1 MGPVLPDAGVTQLVE
16 CDLAKVDVAGSNPVS
31 RSIFL
36 KTEPCCPKSSGNT
49 SSPIPYKD
57 QERQMAYWFHRL
69 REIIRRLSKAAG
81 FASVAA
87 LTIALGIGANTA
99 IFSVLNGVLLKPLP
113 YHSPDELVGMWHAA
127 PGINVPDLNQAPSN
141 YFTYRE
147 QNRTLIDMGLYNNRS
162 ASITGLAQPEQVQT
176 IYVTDGTLPILGI
189 RPLLGRWFER
199 KDDQPGSAKTV
210 MLAYGY
216 WQRQFGGESSVIGR
230 RILVNGDAHE
240 VIGVMPREFRFLDYK
255 FSMLLPMQLDRNKTF
270 LGNFSY
276 RGLAR
281 MKPGVTAAQVNSD
294 VARMLPMVFAAFP
307 APPGFSP
314 RIFEQARIG
323 PNVRPFAKDLIG
335 DIGAVLWVL
344 MGTVGLVLLIAC
356 ANVAN
361 LMLVRAEA
369 RQQELAIRSA
379 LGAGW
384 NRIAAELLSESALL
398 GLLGGGVGVGLAYAA
413 LKLLVAL
420 APAGLPRLDE
430 ISIDGRTILFALA
443 TSIVS
448 GLLFGLIPVLRYAGL
463 LPALNLRQGSRSF
476 SQSRERHRVQNA
488 LVIFQVGLALVL
500 VIGSGLMI
508 RTFWALQ
515 RQAPG
520 FTRPEQ
526 VQTLRIAV
534 PESEVKEPESVA
546 RLQQAILEK
555 LRQIPGVS
563 DAGASTSMTMDGN
576 HSNDLLFA
584 KDRIYAESELPPI
597 RRFKFISPGF
607 FRTVG
612 NPLIAGRDLTW
623 TDIYN
628 FTPVVLVSEN
638 LAREYWGSPA
648 GALGKQIRESSKDD
662 WREIIGVVGDE
673 LDDGANKKAPTI
685 VYWPLMTKQFWGDA
699 IHVVRSPMAFAL
711 RTPRA
716 GSEQLA
722 AEIRR
727 AVWSVDPNLPV
738 ADVGTLEET
747 YRKSMAR
754 VSFTMVMLALAGG
767 MALLLGMIGIYGVI
781 SYSVTQK
788 TREIGIRTALGA
800 SESQVV
806 SMFVYRGLRLAVMGV
821 VLGLAG
827 AVASTRLMASLLFG
841 VSALDPATYSA
852 VAAAVIAA
860 AIAASYVPSRGA
872 ARAVPLDALRAE

>member
-1 MGPVLPDAGVTQLVE
+1 
-16 CDLAKVDVAGSNPVS
+16 
-31 RSIFL
+31 
-36 KTEPCCPKSSGNT
+36 
-49 SSPIPYKD
+49 
-57 QERQMAYWFHRL
+57 MAYWPHRL
-69 REIIRRLSKAAG
+69 REIIRRLARTPG
-81 FASVAA
+81 FASVAV

-99 IFSVLNGVLLKPLP
+99 IFSVINGVLLKPLP
-113 YHSPDELVGMWHAA
+113 YPKPDELVGMWHTA
-127 PGINVPDLNQAPSN
+127 PGINIPDLNQAPSN
-141 YFTYRE
+141 YFTYRD
-147 QNRTLIDMGLYNNRS
+147 QNRTLQDMGLYTNGS
-162 ASITGLAQPEQVQT
+162 ASVTGLAQPEQVQT
-176 IYVTDGTLPILGI
+176 INVTDGTLPILGVP
-189 RPLLGRWFER
+189 PLLGRWFER
-199 KDDQPGSAKTV
+199 RDDQPESAKTV

-216 WQRQFGGESSVIGR
+216 WQSKFGGERSVIGR
-230 RILVNGDAHE
+230 RILLDGDARE
-240 VIGVMPREFRFLDYK
+240 VIGVMPRDFRFLDYK
-255 FSMLLPMQLDRNKTF
+255 FSLILPMQLDRNKTF

-276 RGLAR
+276 RGVAR
-281 MKPGVTAAQVNSD
+281 MKPGVTVAQVNAD
-294 VARMLPMVFAAFP
+294 VARMLPMVYAAFP
-307 APPGFSP
+307 PPPGFNEH
-314 RIFEQARIG
+314 IFERARIG

-335 DIGAVLWVL
+335 DVGSVLWVL

-361 LMLVRAEA
+361 LMLVRAET

-384 NRIAAELLSESALL
+384 NRIAGELLSESVVL
-398 GLLGGGVGVGLAYAA
+398 GLLGGAAGVGLAYAA

-430 ISIDGRTILFALA
+430 ISIDTRTGLFALA
-443 TSIVS
+443 ISTVS
-448 GLLFGLIPVLRYAGL
+448 GLLFGFIPVFRYAGIR
-463 LPALNLRQGSRSF
+463 PALGLRQGSRSF
-476 SQSRERHRVQNA
+476 SQSRERHRVQNG
-488 LVIFQVGLALVL
+488 LVIVQVGLALVL
-500 VIGSGLMI
+500 VISSGLMI

-515 RQAPG
+515 RQSPG

-526 VQTLRIAV
+526 VQILRIAI
-534 PESEVKEPESVA
+534 PGTEVKEPERVA

-563 DAGASTSMTMDGN
+563 DAGMSSSMTMDGRT
-576 HSNDLLFA
+576 SNDLIFT
-584 KDRIYAESELPPI
+584 KDRTYEESGLPPI

-607 FRTVG
+607 FKTVG
-612 NPLIAGRDLTW
+612 NPLIAGRDFTW

-628 FTPVVLVSEN
+628 LTPVVLVSEN
-638 LAREYWGSPA
+638 FAREYWGNPTA
-648 GALGKQIRESSKDD
+648 ALGKQIRENSKDD
-662 WREIIGVVGDE
+662 WHEIIGVTGNE

-685 VYWPLMTKQFWGDA
+685 VYWPLMMKQFWGDPV
-699 IHVVRSPMAFAL
+699 HVIRFPMAFAL

-722 AEIRR
+722 TEIRQ
-727 AVWSVDPNLPV
+727 AVWSVNPNLPV
-738 ADVGTLEET
+738 AEVETLQAI

-806 SMFVYRGLRLAVMGV
+806 SMFVYRGLRLSLVGV
-821 VLGLAG
+821 ALGLPV
-827 AVASTRLMASLLFG
+827 AVASTRLMTSLLFG
-841 VSALDPATYSA
+841 VSAIDPATYAA

-860 AIAASYVPSRGA
+860 AVAASYVPSRGA
-872 ARAVPLDALRAE
+872 ARTVPLDALRAE

>member
-1 MGPVLPDAGVTQLVE
+1 
-16 CDLAKVDVAGSNPVS
+16 
-31 RSIFL
+31 
-36 KTEPCCPKSSGNT
+36 
-49 SSPIPYKD
+49 
-57 QERQMAYWFHRL
+57 MAYWPHRL
-69 REIIRRLSKAAG
+69 REIIRRLSRNPG
-81 FASVAA
+81 FAAVAI

-99 IFSVLNGVLLKPLP
+99 IFSVINGVLLKPLP
-113 YHSPDELVGMWHAA
+113 YPKPDELVGMWHTA
-127 PGINVPDLNQAPSN
+127 PGVNIPELNQSPSN
-141 YFTYRE
+141 YFTYRD
-147 QNRTLIDMGLYNNRS
+147 QNRTLVDMGLYNNRS
-162 ASITGLAQPEQVQT
+162 ASVTGLAQPEQVQT
-176 IYVTDGTLPILGI
+176 IEVTDGTLPILGVP
-189 RPLLGRWFER
+189 PLLGRWFER
-199 KDDQPGSAKTV
+199 KDDLPGSAKTV
-210 MLAYGY
+210 MLGY
-216 WQRQFGGESSVIGR
+216 VGGESSVLGR
-230 RILVNGDAHE
+230 RILIDGDAHE
-240 VIGVMPREFRFLDYK
+240 VIGVMPRDFRFLDYK
-255 FSMLLPMQLDRNKTF
+255 FSLILPMQLDRNKTF

-276 RGLAR
+276 RGVAR
-281 MKPGVTAAQVNSD
+281 MRPGVTVAQVNAD
-294 VARMLPMVFAAFP
+294 VARMLPMVYIAFSP
-307 APPGFSP
+307 PPGFNQH
-314 RIFEQARIG
+314 IFERARIG

-335 DIGAVLWVL
+335 DVGSVLWVL

-384 NRIAAELLSESALL
+384 NRIAAELLSESVIL
-398 GLLGGGVGVGLAYAA
+398 GLLGGAAGVALAYAA

-430 ISIDGRTILFALA
+430 ISIDTRTALFALA
-443 TSIVS
+443 ISIAS
-448 GLLFGLIPVLRYAGL
+448 GLLFGSIPVFRYAGL
-463 LPALNLRQGSRSF
+463 RPALGLRQGSRSF
-476 SQSRERHRVQNA
+476 SHSRERHRVQNG
-488 LVIFQVGLALVL
+488 LVIIQVGLALVL

-515 RQAPG
+515 RQSPG

-526 VQTLRIAV
+526 VQTLRIAI
-534 PESEVKEPESVA
+534 PGPEVKEPERVA

-563 DAGASTSMTMDGN
+563 DAGISSSMTMDGRT
-576 HSNDLLFA
+576 SNDLIFT
-584 KDRIYAESELPPI
+584 KDRAYAESGLPPI

-607 FRTVG
+607 FKTVG

-628 FTPVVLVSEN
+628 LTPVVLVSEN
-638 LAREYWGSPA
+638 FAREYWGNPTA
-648 GALGKQIRESSKDD
+648 ALGQQIRENSKDD
-662 WREIIGVVGDE
+662 WHEIIGVTGNE

-685 VYWPLMTKQFWGDA
+685 VYWPLMMKQFWGDPV
-699 IHVVRSPMAFAL
+699 HVIRFPMAFAL

-722 AEIRR
+722 TEIRQ
-727 AVWSVDPNLPV
+727 AVWSVNPDLPV
-738 ADVGTLEET
+738 AESGTLEDI

-806 SMFVYRGLRLAVMGV
+806 SMFVYRGLRLSIVGV

-827 AVASTRLMASLLFG
+827 AVASTRLMTSLLFG
-841 VSALDPATYSA
+841 VSAMDPATYAA

-860 AIAASYVPSRGA
+860 AVAASYVPSRGA

>member
-1 MGPVLPDAGVTQLVE
+1 M
-16 CDLAKVDVAGSNPVS
+16 
-31 RSIFL
+31 
-36 KTEPCCPKSSGNT
+36 
-49 SSPIPYKD
+49 
-57 QERQMAYWFHRL
+57 QMAYGFHHL
-69 REIIRRLSKAAG
+69 REIIRRLSRTAG
-81 FASVAA
+81 FASVAV
-87 LTIALGIGANTA
+87 LTVALGIGANTA
-99 IFSVLNGVLLKPLP
+99 IFSVINGVLLKPLP
-113 YHSPDELVGMWHAA
+113 YPKPDELVGMWHTA
-127 PGINVPDLNQAPSN
+127 PGINIPELNQAPSN

-147 QNRTLIDMGLYNNRS
+147 QNRTLADMGLYNNRS
-162 ASITGLAQPEQVQT
+162 ASVTGLAQPEQVQT
-176 IYVTDGTLPILGI
+176 IEVTDGTLPILGVP
-189 RPLLGRWFER
+189 PLLGRWFER
-199 KDDQPGSAKTV
+199 KDDLPGSPKTV

-216 WQRQFGGESSVIGR
+216 WQSKFGGERSVIGR
-230 RILVNGDAHE
+230 RILVDGDAHE
-240 VIGVMPREFRFLDYK
+240 VIGVMPRDFRFLDYK
-255 FSMLLPMQLDRNKTF
+255 FSLVRPMRLDRNKTF

-281 MKPGVTAAQVNSD
+281 MKPGITVAQVNAD
-294 VARMLPMVFAAFP
+294 VARMLPMVYAAFSP
-307 APPGFSP
+307 PPGFGAH
-314 RIFEQARIG
+314 IFEQARIG
-323 PNVRPFAKDLIG
+323 PNVRPFTKDLIG
-335 DIGAVLWVL
+335 DVGSILWVL

-384 NRIAAELLSESALL
+384 NRIAGELLSESMFL
-398 GLLGGGVGVGLAYAA
+398 GLLGGAAGVGLAYAA
-413 LKLLVAL
+413 VKLLVAL
-420 APAGLPRLDE
+420 APAGLPRLGE
-430 ISIDGRTILFALA
+430 ISIDARTVLFALA
-443 TSIVS
+443 ISIAS
-448 GLLFGLIPVLRYAGL
+448 GLLFGLIPVFRYAGIR
-463 LPALNLRQGSRSF
+463 PALGLRQGSRSF
-476 SQSRERHRVQNA
+476 SQSRERHRVQNG
-488 LVIFQVGLALVL
+488 LVIVQVGLALVL

-508 RTFWALQ
+508 RTFRALQ
-515 RQAPG
+515 RQSPG

-526 VQTLRIAV
+526 VQTLRIAI
-534 PESEVKEPESVA
+534 PETEVKEPERVV

-555 LRQIPGVS
+555 LHHIPGVS
-563 DAGASTSMTMDGN
+563 DAGMSSSMTMDGRT
-576 HSNDLLFA
+576 SNDLIFA
-584 KDRIYAESELPPI
+584 KDRTYAESDLPPI

-607 FRTVG
+607 FKTVG
-612 NPLIAGRDLTW
+612 NPLIAGRDLSW

-628 FTPVVLVSEN
+628 LTPVVLVSEN
-638 LAREYWGSPA
+638 FAREYWGNPTA
-648 GALGKQIRESSKDD
+648 ALGQQIRENSKDD
-662 WREIIGVVGDE
+662 WHEIIGVTGNE

-685 VYWPLMTKQFWGDA
+685 VFWPLMMKQFWGDPV
-699 IHVVRSPMAFAL
+699 HVIRFPMAFAL

-722 AEIRR
+722 TEIRQ

-738 ADVGTLEET
+738 ADVGTLVGI

-806 SMFVYRGLRLAVMGV
+806 GMFVCRGLRLSVVGV
-821 VLGLAG
+821 TLGLAG
-827 AVASTRLMASLLFG
+827 AVASTRLMTSLLFG
-841 VSALDPATYSA
+841 VSALDPATYAA

-860 AIAASYVPSRGA
+860 AVGASYLPSRGA

>member
-1 MGPVLPDAGVTQLVE
+1 
-16 CDLAKVDVAGSNPVS
+16 
-31 RSIFL
+31 
-36 KTEPCCPKSSGNT
+36 
-49 SSPIPYKD
+49 
-57 QERQMAYWFHRL
+57 MAYWLQHL
-69 REIIRRLSKAAG
+69 REILRRLSRTAG
-81 FASVAA
+81 FASVAV

-99 IFSVLNGVLLKPLP
+99 IFSVINGVLLKPLP
-113 YHSPDELVGMWHAA
+113 YPKPDELVGMWHAA
-127 PGINVPDLNQAPSN
+127 PGINIPELNQSPSN
-141 YFTYRE
+141 YFIYRD
-147 QNRTLIDMGLYNNRS
+147 QNRTLVDMGLYNNRS
-162 ASITGLAQPEQVQT
+162 ASVTGLAQPEQVQM
-176 IYVTDGTLPILGI
+176 IEVTDGTLPILGVP
-189 RPLLGRWFER
+189 PLLGRWFDR

-216 WQRQFGGESSVIGR
+216 WQRQFGGERSVIGR

-255 FSMLLPMQLDRNKTF
+255 FSLVLPMRLDRNKTF

-276 RGLAR
+276 RGVAR
-281 MKPGVTAAQVNSD
+281 MKPGVTVAQVNAD
-294 VARMLPMVFAAFP
+294 VARMLPTVFTAFP

-314 RIFEQARIG
+314 RIFEQAKIG

-335 DIGAVLWVL
+335 DVGSVLWVL

-384 NRIAAELLSESALL
+384 NRIAGELLSESLVL
-398 GLLGGGVGVGLAYAA
+398 GLLGGAAGVGLAYAA
-413 LKLLVAL
+413 LRLLVAL

-430 ISIDGRTILFALA
+430 IAIDARTVLFALA
-443 TSIVS
+443 ISILS
-448 GLLFGLIPVLRYAGL
+448 GLLFGFIPVFRYAGL
-463 LPALNLRQGSRSF
+463 RPALGLRQGSRSF
-476 SQSRERHRVQNA
+476 SQSRERHRVQNG
-488 LVIFQVGLALVL
+488 LVIVQVGLALVL

-515 RQAPG
+515 RQSPG

-526 VQTLRIAV
+526 IQILRIAI
-534 PESEVKEPESVA
+534 PESEVKEPERVA

-563 DAGASTSMTMDGN
+563 EAGMSSSMTMDN
-576 HSNDLLFA
+576 RTSNDLIFS
-584 KDRIYAESELPPI
+584 KDRAYAESDLPPI

-607 FRTVG
+607 FKAVG

-628 FTPVVLVSEN
+628 LTPVVLISEN
-638 LAREYWGSPA
+638 FAREYWGNPTA
-648 GALGKQIRESSKDD
+648 ALGQRIRENSKDD
-662 WREIIGVVGDE
+662 WHEIIGVTGDE
-673 LDDGANKKAPTI
+673 LDDGANKKAPTV
-685 VYWPLMTKQFWGDA
+685 VYWPLMTKQFWGDPV
-699 IHVVRSPMAFAL
+699 HVIRFPMAFAL

-722 AEIRR
+722 TEIRQ
-727 AVWSVDPNLPV
+727 AVWSVNPDLPV
-738 ADVGTLEET
+738 ADVGTQEDI
-747 YRKSMAR
+747 YKKSMAR

-806 SMFVYRGLRLAVMGV
+806 SMFVYRGLRLSIVGV
-821 VLGLAG
+821 ALGLAG
-827 AVASTRLMASLLFG
+827 AVASTRLMTSLLFG
-841 VSALDPATYSA
+841 VSAMDPVTYAA
-852 VAAAVIAA
+852 VAAAVIVAA
-860 AIAASYVPSRGA
+860 VAASYVPSRGA
-872 ARAVPLDALRAE
+872 ARAVPLEALRAE

>member
-1 MGPVLPDAGVTQLVE
+1 
-16 CDLAKVDVAGSNPVS
+16 
-31 RSIFL
+31 
-36 KTEPCCPKSSGNT
+36 
-49 SSPIPYKD
+49 
-57 QERQMAYWFHRL
+57 MAYWPHHL
-69 REIIRRLSKAAG
+69 REIIRRLSRTAG
-81 FASVAA
+81 FASVAL

-99 IFSVLNGVLLKPLP
+99 IFSVINGVLLKPLP
-113 YHSPDELVGMWHAA
+113 YPKPDELVGMWHTA
-127 PGINVPDLNQAPSN
+127 PGINIPELNQAPSN
-141 YFTYRE
+141 YFTYRD
-147 QNRTLIDMGLYNNRS
+147 QNRTLTDMGLYNNHS
-162 ASITGLAQPEQVQT
+162 ASVTGLAQPEQVQT
-176 IYVTDGTLPILGI
+176 IEVTDGTLPILGVP
-189 RPLLGRWFER
+189 PLLGRWFER
-199 KDDQPGSAKTV
+199 KDDLPGSAKTV
-210 MLAYGY
+210 MLAYSY
-216 WQRQFGGESSVIGR
+216 WQSKFGGERSVLGR

-255 FSMLLPMQLDRNKTF
+255 FSLVLPMRLDRNKTF

-276 RGLAR
+276 RGVAR
-281 MKPGVTAAQVNSD
+281 MKPGVTVAQVNAD
-294 VARMLPMVFAAFP
+294 VARMLPTVLTAFP

-335 DIGAVLWVL
+335 DVGAVLWVL

-384 NRIAAELLSESALL
+384 NRIAGELLSESMVL
-398 GLLGGGVGVGLAYAA
+398 GLLGGAAGVGLAYGA

-420 APAGLPRLDE
+420 APAGLPRLDD
-430 ISIDGRTILFALA
+430 ISIDTRAGIFALA
-443 TSIVS
+443 ISILS
-448 GLLFGLIPVLRYAGL
+448 GLLFGFIPVFRYAGIR
-463 LPALNLRQGSRSF
+463 PALGLRQGSRSF
-476 SQSRERHRVQNA
+476 SHSRERHRVQNV
-488 LVIFQVGLALVL
+488 LVIVQVGLALVL

-515 RQAPG
+515 RQSPG

-526 VQTLRIAV
+526 IQTLRIAI
-534 PESEVKEPESVA
+534 PETEVKEPERVA

-563 DAGASTSMTMDGN
+563 DAGISTSMTMDN
-576 HSNDLLFA
+576 RTSNDLIFV
-584 KDRIYAESELPPI
+584 KDRTYTESELPPI
-597 RRFKFISPGF
+597 RRFKSISPGF
-607 FRTVG
+607 FQTVG
-612 NPLIAGRDLTW
+612 NPLLAGRDLTW

-628 FTPVVLVSEN
+628 FVPVVLVSEN
-638 LAREYWGSPA
+638 FAREYWDSPA
-648 GALGKQIRESSKDD
+648 AALGKRIHENSKSE
-662 WREIIGVVGDE
+662 WREIVGVVGNE
-673 LDDGANKKAPTI
+673 LDDGANKKAPTV
-685 VYWPLMTKQFWGDA
+685 VYWPLMMKEFWGEPV
-699 IHVVRSPMAFAL
+699 HVIRYPVAYAL

-716 GSEQLA
+716 GTEQLA
-722 AEIRR
+722 AEIRQ

-738 ADVGTLEET
+738 ADVRTLDDI
-747 YRKSMAR
+747 YKKSMAR

-806 SMFVYRGLRLAVMGV
+806 SMFVYRGLRLSIVGV
-821 VLGLAG
+821 ALGLAG
-827 AVASTRLMASLLFG
+827 AVASTRLMTSLLFG
-841 VSALDPATYSA
+841 VSAMDPVTYAA

-860 AIAASYVPSRGA
+860 AVAASYVPSRGA
-872 ARAVPLDALRAE
+872 ARAVPLEALRAE

>member
-1 MGPVLPDAGVTQLVE
+1 
-16 CDLAKVDVAGSNPVS
+16 
-31 RSIFL
+31 
-36 KTEPCCPKSSGNT
+36 
-49 SSPIPYKD
+49 
-57 QERQMAYWFHRL
+57 MAYWLHHL
-69 REIIRRLSKAAG
+69 REIIRRLSRTAG
-81 FASVAA
+81 FASVAV

-99 IFSVLNGVLLKPLP
+99 IFSVIDGVLLKPLP
-113 YHSPDELVGMWHAA
+113 YPKPDELVGMWHTA
-127 PGINVPDLNQAPSN
+127 PGINIPDLNQSPSN
-141 YFTYRE
+141 YFTYRD
-147 QNRTLIDMGLYNNRS
+147 QNRTLADMGLYNDRG
-162 ASITGLAQPEQVQT
+162 ASITGLGQPERVQAMV
-176 IYVTDGTLPILGI
+176 VTDGTLPILGVP
-189 RPLLGRWFER
+189 PLLGRWFER

-216 WQRQFGGESSVIGR
+216 WQRQFGGDRTTIGR
-230 RILVNGDAHE
+230 RIIVNGNAHE
-240 VIGVMPREFRFLDYK
+240 VIGVMPRDFRFLDYK
-255 FSMLLPMQLDRNKTF
+255 FSLILPMQLDRNKTF

-276 RGLAR
+276 RSVAR
-281 MKPGVTAAQVNSD
+281 MKPGITVAQVNAD
-294 VARMLPMVFAAFP
+294 VARMLPMVLTAFP

-335 DIGAVLWVL
+335 DVGSVLWVL

-384 NRIAAELLSESALL
+384 NRIAGELLSESMVL
-398 GLLGGGVGVGLAYAA
+398 GLLGGAAGVGLAYGA

-430 ISIDGRTILFALA
+430 ISIDIRTVLFALA
-443 TSIVS
+443 ISIVS
-448 GLLFGLIPVLRYAGL
+448 GLLFGFIPVFRYAGL
-463 LPALNLRQGSRSF
+463 RPALSLRQGSRSF
-476 SQSRERHRVQNA
+476 SQSRERHRVQNG
-488 LVIFQVGLALVL
+488 LVIVQVGLALVL

-515 RQAPG
+515 RQSPG

-526 VQTLRIAV
+526 VQTLRIAI
-534 PESEVKEPESVA
+534 PETEVKEPEGVA

-563 DAGASTSMTMDGN
+563 DAGMSSTLTMDGRD
-576 HSNDLLFA
+576 SNDLIFV
-584 KDRIYAESELPPI
+584 KDRTYAESDLPPI
-597 RRFKFISPGF
+597 RRFKSISPGF
-607 FRTVG
+607 FKTVG

-623 TDIYN
+623 DDIYN
-628 FTPVVLVSEN
+628 FVPAVLVSEN
-638 LAREYWGSPA
+638 FAREYWGSPA
-648 GALGKQIRESSKDD
+648 AALGKRIHENSKSE
-662 WREIIGVVGDE
+662 WREIIGVVGNE

-685 VYWPLMTKQFWGDA
+685 VYWPLMMKEFWGDPV
-699 IHVVRSPMAFAL
+699 HVVRSPMAFAL

-722 AEIRR
+722 TEIRQ
-727 AVWSVDPNLPV
+727 AVWSVNPNLPV
-738 ADVGTLEET
+738 ADVGTLEDI
-747 YRKSMAR
+747 YKKSMAR

-806 SMFVYRGLRLAVMGV
+806 SMFVYRGLRLSILGV
-821 VLGLAG
+821 ALGLAG
-827 AVASTRLMASLLFG
+827 AVASTRLMTSLLFG
-841 VSALDPATYSA
+841 VSAIDPATYAA

-860 AIAASYVPSRGA
+860 AVAASYVPSRGA
-872 ARAVPLDALRAE
+872 ARAVPLEALRAE

>member
-1 MGPVLPDAGVTQLVE
+1 
-16 CDLAKVDVAGSNPVS
+16 
-31 RSIFL
+31 
-36 KTEPCCPKSSGNT
+36 
-49 SSPIPYKD
+49 
-57 QERQMAYWFHRL
+57 MAYWLQHL
-69 REIIRRLSKAAG
+69 REIIRRLSRTAG
-81 FASVAA
+81 FASVAV

-99 IFSVLNGVLLKPLP
+99 IFSVINGVLLKPLP
-113 YHSPDELVGMWHAA
+113 YPKPDELVGMWHSA
-127 PGINVPDLNQAPSN
+127 PGINIPDLNQAPSN
-141 YFTYRE
+141 YFTYRD

-162 ASITGLAQPEQVQT
+162 ASITGLAQPERVQT
-176 IYVTDGTLPILGI
+176 IEVTDGTLPILGVS
-189 RPLLGRWFER
+189 PLLGRWFER

-216 WQRQFGGESSVIGR
+216 WLRQFGGERSVIGR
-230 RILVNGDAHE
+230 RILVDGDARE
-240 VIGVMPREFRFLDYK
+240 VIGVMPRDFRFLDYK
-255 FSMLLPMQLDRNKTF
+255 FSLLLPMQLDRNKTF

-276 RGLAR
+276 RGVAR
-281 MKPGVTAAQVNSD
+281 VKAGITVAQVNAD
-294 VARMLPMVFAAFP
+294 VARMLPIVLTAFP

-335 DIGAVLWVL
+335 DVGAVLWVL

-384 NRIAAELLSESALL
+384 NRIAGELLSESMVL
-398 GLLGGGVGVGLAYAA
+398 GLLGGAAGVGLAYAA

-430 ISIDGRTILFALA
+430 ISIDTRTVLFALA
-443 TSIVS
+443 ISIAS
-448 GLLFGLIPVLRYAGL
+448 GLIFGLIPIFRYAGL
-463 LPALNLRQGSRSF
+463 RPALGLRQGSRSF
-476 SQSRERHRVQNA
+476 SQSRERHRIQNG
-488 LVIFQVGLALVL
+488 LVIVQVGLALVL

-515 RQAPG
+515 RQSPG

-526 VQTLRIAV
+526 VQTVRIAI
-534 PESEVKEPESVA
+534 PETEAKEPERVA

-555 LRQIPGVS
+555 MRQIPGVL
-563 DAGASTSMTMDGN
+563 DAGMSTSMTMDN
-576 HSNDLLFA
+576 RNSNDLIFV
-584 KDRIYAESELPPI
+584 KDRTYAEAELPPI
-597 RRFKFISPGF
+597 RRFKFVSPGF

-612 NPLIAGRDLTW
+612 NSLIAGRDLTW

-638 LAREYWGSPA
+638 FAREYWGSPTA
-648 GALGKQIRESSKDD
+648 AVGKRIREGIKDD
-662 WREIIGVVGDE
+662 WREIIGVVGNE

-685 VYWPLMTKQFWGDA
+685 VYWPLMMKGFWLDP
-699 IHVVRSPMAFAL
+699 IHVIRYSMALAL

-716 GSEQLA
+716 GSEQLLT
-722 AEIRR
+722 EIRQ
-727 AVWSVDPNLPV
+727 AVWSVDLDLPV
-738 ADVGTLEET
+738 AEIETLQEI
-747 YRKSMAR
+747 YKKSMAR

-806 SMFVYRGLRLAVMGV
+806 SMFVRRGLRLALVGV

-827 AVASTRLMASLLFG
+827 AVASTRLMTSLLFG
-841 VSALDPATYSA
+841 VSAIDPATYAA

-860 AIAASYVPSRGA
+860 AMAASYVPSRGA
-872 ARAVPLDALRAE
+872 ARAVPLEALRAE

>member
-1 MGPVLPDAGVTQLVE
+1 M
-16 CDLAKVDVAGSNPVS
+16 
-31 RSIFL
+31 
-36 KTEPCCPKSSGNT
+36 
-49 SSPIPYKD
+49 
-57 QERQMAYWFHRL
+57 QMAYGFHHL
-69 REIIRRLSKAAG
+69 REIIRRLSRTAG
-81 FASVAA
+81 FASVAV
-87 LTIALGIGANTA
+87 LTVALGIGANTA
-99 IFSVLNGVLLKPLP
+99 IFSVINGVLLKPLP
-113 YHSPDELVGMWHAA
+113 YPKPDELVGMWHTA
-127 PGINVPDLNQAPSN
+127 PGINIPELNQAPSN

-147 QNRTLIDMGLYNNRS
+147 QNRTLADMGLYNNRS
-162 ASITGLAQPEQVQT
+162 ASVTGLAQPEQVQT
-176 IYVTDGTLPILGI
+176 IEVTDGTLPILGVP
-189 RPLLGRWFER
+189 PLLGRWFER
-199 KDDQPGSAKTV
+199 KDDLPGSPKTV

-216 WQRQFGGESSVIGR
+216 WQSKFGGERSVIGR
-230 RILVNGDAHE
+230 RILVDGDAHE
-240 VIGVMPREFRFLDYK
+240 VIGVMPRDFRFLDYK
-255 FSMLLPMQLDRNKTF
+255 FSLVRPMRLDRNKTF

-281 MKPGVTAAQVNSD
+281 MKPGITVAQVNAD
-294 VARMLPMVFAAFP
+294 VARMLPMVYAAFSP
-307 APPGFSP
+307 PPGFGAH
-314 RIFEQARIG
+314 IFEQARIG
-323 PNVRPFAKDLIG
+323 PNVRPFTKDLIG
-335 DIGAVLWVL
+335 DVGSILWVL

-384 NRIAAELLSESALL
+384 NRIAGELLSESMFL
-398 GLLGGGVGVGLAYAA
+398 GLLGGAAGVGLAYAA
-413 LKLLVAL
+413 VKLLVAL
-420 APAGLPRLDE
+420 APAGLPRLGE
-430 ISIDGRTILFALA
+430 ISIDARTVLFALA
-443 TSIVS
+443 ISIAS
-448 GLLFGLIPVLRYAGL
+448 GLLFGLIPVFRYAGIR
-463 LPALNLRQGSRSF
+463 PALGLRQGSRSF
-476 SQSRERHRVQNA
+476 SQSRERHRVQNG
-488 LVIFQVGLALVL
+488 LVIVQVGLALVL

-508 RTFWALQ
+508 RTFRALQ
-515 RQAPG
+515 RQSPG

-526 VQTLRIAV
+526 VQTLRIAI
-534 PESEVKEPESVA
+534 PETEVKEPERVV

-555 LRQIPGVS
+555 LHHIPGVS
-563 DAGASTSMTMDGN
+563 DAGMSSSMTMDGRT
-576 HSNDLLFA
+576 SNDLIFA
-584 KDRIYAESELPPI
+584 KDRTYAESDLPPI

-607 FRTVG
+607 FKTVG
-612 NPLIAGRDLTW
+612 NPLIAGRDLSW

-628 FTPVVLVSEN
+628 LTPVVLVSEN
-638 LAREYWGSPA
+638 FAREYWGNPTA
-648 GALGKQIRESSKDD
+648 ALGQQIRENSKDD
-662 WREIIGVVGDE
+662 WHEIIGVTGNE

-685 VYWPLMTKQFWGDA
+685 VYWPLMMKQFWGDPV
-699 IHVVRSPMAFAL
+699 HVIRFPMAFAL

-722 AEIRR
+722 TEIRQ

-738 ADVGTLEET
+738 ADLGTLVGI

-806 SMFVYRGLRLAVMGV
+806 GMFVCRGLRLSVVGV
-821 VLGLAG
+821 TLGLAG
-827 AVASTRLMASLLFG
+827 AVASTRLMTSLLFG
-841 VSALDPATYSA
+841 VSALDPATYAA

-860 AIAASYVPSRGA
+860 AVGASYLPSRGA

>member
-1 MGPVLPDAGVTQLVE
+1 
-16 CDLAKVDVAGSNPVS
+16 
-31 RSIFL
+31 
-36 KTEPCCPKSSGNT
+36 
-49 SSPIPYKD
+49 
-57 QERQMAYWFHRL
+57 MAYWPYRL
-69 REIIRRLSKAAG
+69 REIIRRLSWNAG
-81 FASVAA
+81 FASVAV

-99 IFSVLNGVLLKPLP
+99 IFGVINGVLLKPLP
-113 YHSPDELVGMWHAA
+113 YPKPDELVGMWHTA
-127 PGINVPDLNQAPSN
+127 PGINIPDLNQAPSN

-147 QNRTLIDMGLYNNRS
+147 QNRTLGDMGLYTQS
-162 ASITGLAQPEQVQT
+162 GATITGLAQPERVQA
-176 IYVTDGTLPILGI
+176 IKVTDGILPILGI
-189 RPLLGRWFER
+189 PPVLGRWFER
-199 KDDQPGSAKTV
+199 KDDQAGSPKTV
-210 MLAYGY
+210 VLAYGY
-216 WQRQFGGESSVIGR
+216 WQRQFGGERSVIGR
-230 RILVNGDAHE
+230 RILIDGQAHE

-276 RGLAR
+276 RGVAR
-281 MKPGVTAAQVNSD
+281 MKPGVTVTQVNAD
-294 VARMLPMVFAAFP
+294 VARMLPAVLTAFP
-307 APPGFSP
+307 PPPGFSA
-314 RIFEQARIG
+314 RMFEQAKIG
-323 PNVRPFAKDLIG
+323 PNVRPFAKDLTG
-335 DIGAVLWVL
+335 DVGSILWVL

-384 NRIAAELLSESALL
+384 NRIAGELLSESIVL
-398 GLLGGGVGVGLAYAA
+398 GLLGGAAGVGLAYAA
-413 LKLLVAL
+413 LKLLVVL
-420 APAGLPRLDE
+420 APSGLPRLDE
-430 ISIDGRTILFALA
+430 ISIDTPTILFALA
-443 TSIVS
+443 TSVVS

-463 LPALNLRQGSRSF
+463 PPALNLRQGSRSF

-488 LVIFQVGLALVL
+488 LVVFQVGLALVL

-515 RQAPG
+515 RQSPG

-526 VQTLRIAV
+526 VQIVRIAI
-534 PESEVKEPESVA
+534 PESEVKDPQGVP
-546 RLQQAILEK
+546 RMQQAILEK

-563 DAGASTSMTMDGN
+563 DAGASTSMTMDGRT
-576 HSNDLLFA
+576 SNDLLFA
-584 KDRIYAESELPPI
+584 QDRNYAEAELPPI
-597 RRFKFISPGF
+597 RRYKTISPGF
-607 FRTVG
+607 FQTVG

-628 FTPVVLVSEN
+628 FTPVVIVSEN
-638 LAREYWGSPA
+638 LAREYWGTSTA
-648 GALGKQIRESSKDD
+648 ALGKRVRENNKSD
-662 WREIIGVVGDE
+662 WREIVGVVGNE

-685 VYWPLMTKQFWGDA
+685 VYWPLMTKQFWGDP
-699 IHVVRSPMAFAL
+699 IHVIRFPMAFAL

-722 AEIRR
+722 AEMRQ

-767 MALLLGMIGIYGVI
+767 VALVLGMIGIYGVI
-781 SYSVTQK
+781 SYSVKQQ

-800 SESQVV
+800 SEPQVV
-806 SMFVYRGLRLAVMGV
+806 KMFVSRGLRLAVVGV
-821 VLGLAG
+821 ALGLAG
-827 AVASTRLMASLLFG
+827 AVVSTRLMASLLFG
-841 VSALDPATYSA
+841 VSTLDPATYA
-852 VAAAVIAA
+852 TVAAAVIVAVA
-860 AIAASYVPSRGA
+860 GASYVPSRGA

>member
-1 MGPVLPDAGVTQLVE
+1 M
-16 CDLAKVDVAGSNPVS
+16 
-31 RSIFL
+31 
-36 KTEPCCPKSSGNT
+36 
-49 SSPIPYKD
+49 
-57 QERQMAYWFHRL
+57 QMAYGFHHL
-69 REIIRRLSKAAG
+69 REIIRRLSRTAG
-81 FASVAA
+81 FASVAV
-87 LTIALGIGANTA
+87 LTVALGIGANTA
-99 IFSVLNGVLLKPLP
+99 IFSVINGVLLKPLP
-113 YHSPDELVGMWHAA
+113 YPKPDELVGMWHTA
-127 PGINVPDLNQAPSN
+127 PGINIPELNQAPSN

-147 QNRTLIDMGLYNNRS
+147 QNRTLADMGLYNNRS
-162 ASITGLAQPEQVQT
+162 ASVTGLAQPEQVQT
-176 IYVTDGTLPILGI
+176 IEVTDGTLPILGVP
-189 RPLLGRWFER
+189 PLLGRWFER
-199 KDDQPGSAKTV
+199 KDDLPGSPKTV

-216 WQRQFGGESSVIGR
+216 WQSKFGGDRSVIGR
-230 RILVNGDAHE
+230 RILVDGDAHE
-240 VIGVMPREFRFLDYK
+240 VIGVMPRDFRFLDYK
-255 FSMLLPMQLDRNKTF
+255 FSLVRPMRLDRNKTF

-281 MKPGVTAAQVNSD
+281 MKPGITVAQVNAD
-294 VARMLPMVFAAFP
+294 VARMLPMVYAAFSP
-307 APPGFSP
+307 PPGFGAH
-314 RIFEQARIG
+314 IFEQARIG
-323 PNVRPFAKDLIG
+323 PNVRPFTKDLIG
-335 DIGAVLWVL
+335 DVGSILWVL

-384 NRIAAELLSESALL
+384 NRIAGELLSESMFL
-398 GLLGGGVGVGLAYAA
+398 GLLGGAAGVGLAYAA
-413 LKLLVAL
+413 VKLLVAL
-420 APAGLPRLDE
+420 APAGLPRLGE
-430 ISIDGRTILFALA
+430 ISIDARTVLFALA
-443 TSIVS
+443 ISIAS
-448 GLLFGLIPVLRYAGL
+448 GLLFGLIPVFRYAGIR
-463 LPALNLRQGSRSF
+463 PALGLRQGSRSF
-476 SQSRERHRVQNA
+476 SQSRERHRVQNG
-488 LVIFQVGLALVL
+488 LVIVQVGLALVL

-508 RTFWALQ
+508 RTFRALQ
-515 RQAPG
+515 RQSPG

-526 VQTLRIAV
+526 VQTLRIAI
-534 PESEVKEPESVA
+534 PETEVKEPERVV

-555 LRQIPGVS
+555 LHHIPGVS
-563 DAGASTSMTMDGN
+563 DAGMSSSMTMDGRT
-576 HSNDLLFA
+576 SNDLIFA
-584 KDRIYAESELPPI
+584 KDRTYAESDLPPI

-607 FRTVG
+607 FKTVG
-612 NPLIAGRDLTW
+612 NPLIAGRDLSW

-628 FTPVVLVSEN
+628 LTPVVLVSEN
-638 LAREYWGSPA
+638 FAREYWGNPTA
-648 GALGKQIRESSKDD
+648 ALGQQIRENSKDD
-662 WREIIGVVGDE
+662 WHEIIGVTGNE

-685 VYWPLMTKQFWGDA
+685 VYWPLMMKQFWGDPV
-699 IHVVRSPMAFAL
+699 HVIRFPMAFAL

-722 AEIRR
+722 TEIRQ

-738 ADVGTLEET
+738 ADLGTLVGI

-806 SMFVYRGLRLAVMGV
+806 GMFVCRGLRLSVVGV
-821 VLGLAG
+821 TLGLAG
-827 AVASTRLMASLLFG
+827 AVASTRLMTSLLFG
-841 VSALDPATYSA
+841 VSALDPATYAA

-860 AIAASYVPSRGA
+860 AVGASYLPSRGA

>member
-1 MGPVLPDAGVTQLVE
+1 
-16 CDLAKVDVAGSNPVS
+16 
-31 RSIFL
+31 
-36 KTEPCCPKSSGNT
+36 
-49 SSPIPYKD
+49 
-57 QERQMAYWFHRL
+57 MAYGFHHL
-69 REIIRRLSKAAG
+69 REIIRRLSRTAG
-81 FASVAA
+81 FASVAV
-87 LTIALGIGANTA
+87 LTVALGIGANTA
-99 IFSVLNGVLLKPLP
+99 IFSVINGVLLKPLP
-113 YHSPDELVGMWHAA
+113 YPKPDELVGMWHTA
-127 PGINVPDLNQAPSN
+127 PGINIPELNQAPSN

-147 QNRTLIDMGLYNNRS
+147 QNRTLADMGLYNNRS
-162 ASITGLAQPEQVQT
+162 ASVTGLAQPEQVQT
-176 IYVTDGTLPILGI
+176 IEVTDGTLPILGVP
-189 RPLLGRWFER
+189 PLLGRWFER
-199 KDDQPGSAKTV
+199 KDDLPGSPKTV

-216 WQRQFGGESSVIGR
+216 WQSKFGGERSVIGR
-230 RILVNGDAHE
+230 RILVDGDAHE
-240 VIGVMPREFRFLDYK
+240 VIGVMPRDFRFLDYK
-255 FSMLLPMQLDRNKTF
+255 FSLVRPMRLDRNKTF

-281 MKPGVTAAQVNSD
+281 MKPGITVAQVNAD
-294 VARMLPMVFAAFP
+294 VARMLPMVYAAFSP
-307 APPGFSP
+307 PPGFGAH
-314 RIFEQARIG
+314 IFEQARIG
-323 PNVRPFAKDLIG
+323 PNVRPFTKDLIG
-335 DIGAVLWVL
+335 DVGSILWVL

-384 NRIAAELLSESALL
+384 NRIAGELLSESMFL
-398 GLLGGGVGVGLAYAA
+398 GLLGGAAGVGLAYAA
-413 LKLLVAL
+413 VKLLVAL
-420 APAGLPRLDE
+420 APAGLPRLGE
-430 ISIDGRTILFALA
+430 ISIDARTVLFALA
-443 TSIVS
+443 ISIAS
-448 GLLFGLIPVLRYAGL
+448 GLLFGLIPVFRYAGIR
-463 LPALNLRQGSRSF
+463 PALGLRQGSRSF
-476 SQSRERHRVQNA
+476 SQSRERHRVQNG
-488 LVIFQVGLALVL
+488 LVIVQVGLALVL

-508 RTFWALQ
+508 RTFRALQ
-515 RQAPG
+515 RQSPG

-526 VQTLRIAV
+526 VQTLRIAI
-534 PESEVKEPESVA
+534 PETEVKEPERVV

-555 LRQIPGVS
+555 LHHIPGVS
-563 DAGASTSMTMDGN
+563 DAGMSSSMTMDGRT
-576 HSNDLLFA
+576 SNDLIFA
-584 KDRIYAESELPPI
+584 KDRTYAESDLPPI

-607 FRTVG
+607 FKTVG
-612 NPLIAGRDLTW
+612 NPLIAGRDLSW

-628 FTPVVLVSEN
+628 LTPVVLVSEN
-638 LAREYWGSPA
+638 FAREYWGNPTA
-648 GALGKQIRESSKDD
+648 ALGQQIRENSKDD
-662 WREIIGVVGDE
+662 WHEIIGVTGNE

-685 VYWPLMTKQFWGDA
+685 VYWPLMMKQFWGDPV
-699 IHVVRSPMAFAL
+699 HVIRFPMAFAL

-722 AEIRR
+722 TEIRQ

-738 ADVGTLEET
+738 ADVGTLVGI

-806 SMFVYRGLRLAVMGV
+806 GMFVCRGLRLSVVGV
-821 VLGLAG
+821 TLGLAG
-827 AVASTRLMASLLFG
+827 AVASTRLMTSLLFG
-841 VSALDPATYSA
+841 VSALDPATYAA

-860 AIAASYVPSRGA
+860 AVGASYLPSRGA

>member
-1 MGPVLPDAGVTQLVE
+1 
-16 CDLAKVDVAGSNPVS
+16 
-31 RSIFL
+31 
-36 KTEPCCPKSSGNT
+36 
-49 SSPIPYKD
+49 
-57 QERQMAYWFHRL
+57 MAYGFHHL
-69 REIIRRLSKAAG
+69 REIIRRLSRTAG
-81 FASVAA
+81 FASVAV
-87 LTIALGIGANTA
+87 LTVALGIGANTA
-99 IFSVLNGVLLKPLP
+99 IFSVINGVLLKPLP
-113 YHSPDELVGMWHAA
+113 YPKPDELVGMWHTA
-127 PGINVPDLNQAPSN
+127 PGINIPELNQAPSN

-147 QNRTLIDMGLYNNRS
+147 QNRTLADMGLYNNRS
-162 ASITGLAQPEQVQT
+162 ASVTGLAQPEQVQT
-176 IYVTDGTLPILGI
+176 IEVTDGTLPILGVP
-189 RPLLGRWFER
+189 PLLGRWFER
-199 KDDQPGSAKTV
+199 KDDLPGSPKTV

-216 WQRQFGGESSVIGR
+216 WQSKFGGERSVIGR
-230 RILVNGDAHE
+230 RILVDGDAHE
-240 VIGVMPREFRFLDYK
+240 VIGVMPRDFRFLDYK
-255 FSMLLPMQLDRNKTF
+255 FSLVRPMRLDRNKTF

-281 MKPGVTAAQVNSD
+281 MKPGITVAQVNAD
-294 VARMLPMVFAAFP
+294 VARMLPMVYAAFSP
-307 APPGFSP
+307 PPGFGAH
-314 RIFEQARIG
+314 IFEQARIG
-323 PNVRPFAKDLIG
+323 PNVRPFTKDLIG
-335 DIGAVLWVL
+335 DVESILWVL

-384 NRIAAELLSESALL
+384 NRIAGELLSESMFL
-398 GLLGGGVGVGLAYAA
+398 GLLGGAAGVGLAYAA
-413 LKLLVAL
+413 VKLLVAL
-420 APAGLPRLDE
+420 APAGLPRLGE
-430 ISIDGRTILFALA
+430 ISIDARTVLFALA
-443 TSIVS
+443 ISIAS
-448 GLLFGLIPVLRYAGL
+448 GLLFGLIPVFRYAGIR
-463 LPALNLRQGSRSF
+463 PALGLRQGSRSF
-476 SQSRERHRVQNA
+476 SQSRERHRVQNG
-488 LVIFQVGLALVL
+488 LVIVQVGLALVL

-508 RTFWALQ
+508 RTFRALQ
-515 RQAPG
+515 RQSPG

-526 VQTLRIAV
+526 VQTLRIAI
-534 PESEVKEPESVA
+534 PETEVKEPERVV

-555 LRQIPGVS
+555 LHHIPGVS
-563 DAGASTSMTMDGN
+563 DAGMSSSMTMDGRT
-576 HSNDLLFA
+576 SNDLIFA
-584 KDRIYAESELPPI
+584 KDRTYAESDLPPI

-607 FRTVG
+607 FKTVG
-612 NPLIAGRDLTW
+612 NPLIAGRDLSW

-628 FTPVVLVSEN
+628 LTPVVLVSEN
-638 LAREYWGSPA
+638 FAREYWGNPTA
-648 GALGKQIRESSKDD
+648 ALGQQIRENSKDD
-662 WREIIGVVGDE
+662 WHEIIGVTGNE

-685 VYWPLMTKQFWGDA
+685 VYWPLMMKQFWGDPV
-699 IHVVRSPMAFAL
+699 HVIRFPMAFAL

-722 AEIRR
+722 TEIRQ

-738 ADVGTLEET
+738 ADLGTLVGI

-806 SMFVYRGLRLAVMGV
+806 GMFVCRGLRLSVVGV
-821 VLGLAG
+821 TLGLAG
-827 AVASTRLMASLLFG
+827 AVASTRLMTSLLFG
-841 VSALDPATYSA
+841 VSALDPATYAA

-860 AIAASYVPSRGA
+860 AVGASYLPSRGA

>member
-1 MGPVLPDAGVTQLVE
+1 
-16 CDLAKVDVAGSNPVS
+16 
-31 RSIFL
+31 
-36 KTEPCCPKSSGNT
+36 
-49 SSPIPYKD
+49 
-57 QERQMAYWFHRL
+57 MAYWPHRL
-69 REIIRRLSKAAG
+69 REIVRRLSRTAG
-81 FASVAA
+81 FASVAV

-99 IFSVLNGVLLKPLP
+99 IFSVINGVLLKPLP
-113 YHSPDELVGMWHAA
+113 YPKPDELVGMWHTA
-127 PGINVPDLNQAPSN
+127 PGVNIPELNQSPSN
-141 YFTYRE
+141 YFTYRD
-147 QNRTLIDMGLYNNRS
+147 QNRTLADMGLYNNRS
-162 ASITGLAQPEQVQT
+162 ASVTGLAQPEQVQT
-176 IYVTDGTLPILGI
+176 IEVTDGTLPILGVP
-189 RPLLGRWFER
+189 PLLGRWFER
-199 KDDQPGSAKTV
+199 KDDLPGSAKTV
-210 MLAYGY
+210 MLGYGY
-216 WQRQFGGESSVIGR
+216 WQSKFGGERSVLGR
-230 RILVNGDAHE
+230 RILVDGDAHE
-240 VIGVMPREFRFLDYK
+240 VIGVMPRDFRFLDYK
-255 FSMLLPMQLDRNKTF
+255 FSLVLPMRLDRNKTF

-276 RGLAR
+276 RGVAR
-281 MKPGVTAAQVNSD
+281 MKPGVTVAQVNAD
-294 VARMLPMVFAAFP
+294 VARMLPMVYIAFSP
-307 APPGFSP
+307 PPGFNQH
-314 RIFEQARIG
+314 IFERARIG

-335 DIGAVLWVL
+335 DVGSVLWVL

-384 NRIAAELLSESALL
+384 NRIAGELLSESVVL
-398 GLLGGGVGVGLAYAA
+398 GLLGGAAGVGLAYAA
-413 LKLLVAL
+413 LKMLVAL

-430 ISIDGRTILFALA
+430 ISIDTRTVLFALA
-443 TSIVS
+443 ISIVS
-448 GLLFGLIPVLRYAGL
+448 GLLFGFIPVFRYAGIR
-463 LPALNLRQGSRSF
+463 PALGLRQGSRSF
-476 SQSRERHRVQNA
+476 SQSRERHRVQNG
-488 LVIFQVGLALVL
+488 LVIVQVGLALVL

-515 RQAPG
+515 RQSPG
-520 FTRPEQ
+520 FTRPAQ
-526 VQTLRIAV
+526 VQILRIAI
-534 PESEVKEPESVA
+534 PGTEVKEPERVA

-563 DAGASTSMTMDGN
+563 DAGMSSSMTMDGRT
-576 HSNDLLFA
+576 SNDLIFT
-584 KDRIYAESELPPI
+584 KDRAYAESGLPPI

-607 FRTVG
+607 FKTVG

-628 FTPVVLVSEN
+628 LTPVVLVSEN
-638 LAREYWGSPA
+638 FAREYWGNPTA
-648 GALGKQIRESSKDD
+648 ALGQQIRENNKDD
-662 WREIIGVVGDE
+662 WHEIIGVTGDE

-685 VYWPLMTKQFWGDA
+685 VYWPLMMKQFWGDPV
-699 IHVVRSPMAFAL
+699 HVIRFPMAFAL

-722 AEIRR
+722 TEIRQ

-738 ADVGTLEET
+738 ADVGTLEGI
-747 YRKSMAR
+747 YRKSLAR

-781 SYSVTQK
+781 SYSVTKK

-806 SMFVYRGLRLAVMGV
+806 GMFVYRGLRLSVVGV
-821 VLGLAG
+821 ALGLAG
-827 AVASTRLMASLLFG
+827 AVASTRLMTSLLFG
-841 VSALDPATYSA
+841 VSAIDPLTYAA

-860 AIAASYVPSRGA
+860 AVAASYVPSRGA

>member
-1 MGPVLPDAGVTQLVE
+1 MVYRFP
-16 CDLAKVDVAGSNPVS
+16 N
-31 RSIFL
+31 
-36 KTEPCCPKSSGNT
+36 
-49 SSPIPYKD
+49 
-57 QERQMAYWFHRL
+57 L
-69 REIIRRLSKAAG
+69 REIMRRLARVPG
-81 FASVAA
+81 FAAA
-87 LTIALGIGANTA
+87 AVLTIALGIGANTA
-99 IFSVLNGVLLKPLP
+99 IFSVINAVLLKPLP
-113 YHSPDELVGMWHAA
+113 YPKPDELVGMWHTAA
-127 PGINVPDLNQAPSN
+127 GINIPELNQSPSN

-147 QNRTLIDMGLYNNRS
+147 QNRTLADMGLYNNRS
-162 ASITGLAQPEQVQT
+162 ASVTGFAQPEQVQT
-176 IYVTDGTLPILGI
+176 IEVTDGTLPILGVP
-189 RPLLGRWFER
+189 PLLGRWFER

-216 WQRQFGGESSVIGR
+216 WQRQFGGERSVIGR
-230 RILVNGDAHE
+230 RMLVNGDAHE
-240 VIGVMPREFRFLDYK
+240 VIGVMPRDFRFLDYK
-255 FSMLLPMQLDRNKTF
+255 FSLVLPMRLDRNKTF

-276 RGLAR
+276 RGVAR
-281 MKPGVTAAQVNSD
+281 MKPGVTVAQVNAD
-294 VARMLPMVFAAFP
+294 VARMLPMVYATFSP
-307 APPGFSP
+307 PPGFNQH
-314 RIFEQARIG
+314 IFERARIG

-335 DIGAVLWVL
+335 DVGSVLWVL

-384 NRIAAELLSESALL
+384 NRIAGELLSESVVL
-398 GLLGGGVGVGLAYAA
+398 GLLGGAAGVGLAYAA

-430 ISIDGRTILFALA
+430 ISIDTRTVLFALA
-443 TSIVS
+443 ISIVS
-448 GLLFGLIPVLRYAGL
+448 GLVFGLIPVFRYAGIR
-463 LPALNLRQGSRSF
+463 PALGLRQGSRSF
-476 SQSRERHRVQNA
+476 SQSRERHRVQNV
-488 LVIFQVGLALVL
+488 LVIVQVGLALVL

-515 RQAPG
+515 RQSPG

-526 VQTLRIAV
+526 VQTLRIAI
-534 PESEVKEPESVA
+534 PETEVKEPERVA
-546 RLQQAILEK
+546 RMQQAILEK

-563 DAGASTSMTMDGN
+563 EAGMTSALTMDGRDN
-576 HSNDLLFA
+576 NDIIYA
-584 KDRIYAESELPPI
+584 KDRTYAESELPPI
-597 RRFKFISPGF
+597 RRIKFISPELF
-607 FRTVG
+607 KTMG

-628 FTPVVLVSEN
+628 FAPVALVSEN
-638 LAREYWGSPA
+638 FAREYWGNPTITV
-648 GALGKQIRESSKDD
+648 GKRIRENNKDE
-662 WREIIGVVGDE
+662 WREIIGVVGNE

-685 VYWPLMTKQFWGDA
+685 VYWPLMLKQFWIDPVFIA
-699 IHVVRSPMAFAL
+699 RFPMAFAL

-716 GSEQLA
+716 GSEPLA
-722 AEIRR
+722 TEIRQ
-727 AVWSVDPNLPV
+727 AVWSVNPDLPV
-738 ADVGTLEET
+738 ADVATQEDI
-747 YRKSMAR
+747 YKKSMAR
-754 VSFTMVMLALAGG
+754 VSFTMVMLAVAGG

-806 SMFVYRGLRLAVMGV
+806 SMFVYRGLRLSIMGI

-827 AVASTRLMASLLFG
+827 AMASTRLMTSLLFG
-841 VSALDPATYSA
+841 VSAIDPATYAA
-852 VAAAVIAA
+852 VAAAVVAA
-860 AIAASYVPSRGA
+860 AVAASYVPSRGA

>member
-1 MGPVLPDAGVTQLVE
+1 
-16 CDLAKVDVAGSNPVS
+16 
-31 RSIFL
+31 
-36 KTEPCCPKSSGNT
+36 
-49 SSPIPYKD
+49 
-57 QERQMAYWFHRL
+57 MAYGFHHL
-69 REIIRRLSKAAG
+69 REIIRRLSRTAG
-81 FASVAA
+81 FASVAV
-87 LTIALGIGANTA
+87 LTVALGIGANTA
-99 IFSVLNGVLLKPLP
+99 IFSVINGVLLKPLP
-113 YHSPDELVGMWHAA
+113 YPKPDELVGMWHTA
-127 PGINVPDLNQAPSN
+127 PGINIPELNQAPSN

-147 QNRTLIDMGLYNNRS
+147 QNRTLADMGLYNNRS
-162 ASITGLAQPEQVQT
+162 ASVTGLAQPEQVQT
-176 IYVTDGTLPILGI
+176 IEVTDGTLPILGVP
-189 RPLLGRWFER
+189 PLLGRWFER
-199 KDDQPGSAKTV
+199 KDDLPGSPKTV

-216 WQRQFGGESSVIGR
+216 WQSKFGGERSVIGR
-230 RILVNGDAHE
+230 RILVDGDAHE
-240 VIGVMPREFRFLDYK
+240 VIGVMPRDFRFLDYK
-255 FSMLLPMQLDRNKTF
+255 FSLVRPMRLDRNKTF

-281 MKPGVTAAQVNSD
+281 MKPGITVAQVNAD
-294 VARMLPMVFAAFP
+294 VARMLPMVYAAFSP
-307 APPGFSP
+307 PPGFGAH
-314 RIFEQARIG
+314 IFEQARIG

-335 DIGAVLWVL
+335 DVGSILWVL

-384 NRIAAELLSESALL
+384 NRIAGELLSESMFL
-398 GLLGGGVGVGLAYAA
+398 GLLGGAAGVGLAYAA
-413 LKLLVAL
+413 VKLLVAL
-420 APAGLPRLDE
+420 APAGLPRLGE
-430 ISIDGRTILFALA
+430 ISIDARTVLFALA
-443 TSIVS
+443 ISIAS
-448 GLLFGLIPVLRYAGL
+448 GLLFGLIPVFRYAGIR
-463 LPALNLRQGSRSF
+463 PALGLRQGSRSF
-476 SQSRERHRVQNA
+476 SQSRERHRVQNG
-488 LVIFQVGLALVL
+488 LVIVQVGLALVL

-508 RTFWALQ
+508 RTFRALQ
-515 RQAPG
+515 RQSPG

-526 VQTLRIAV
+526 VQTLRIAI
-534 PESEVKEPESVA
+534 PETEVKEPERVV

-555 LRQIPGVS
+555 LHHIPGVS
-563 DAGASTSMTMDGN
+563 DAGMSSSMTMDGRT
-576 HSNDLLFA
+576 SNDLIFA
-584 KDRIYAESELPPI
+584 KDRTYAESDLPPI

-607 FRTVG
+607 FKTVG
-612 NPLIAGRDLTW
+612 NPLIAGRDLSW

-628 FTPVVLVSEN
+628 LTPVVLVSEN
-638 LAREYWGSPA
+638 FAREYWGNPTA
-648 GALGKQIRESSKDD
+648 ALGQQIRENSKDD
-662 WREIIGVVGDE
+662 WHEIIGVTGNE

-685 VYWPLMTKQFWGDA
+685 VYWPLMMKQFWGDPV
-699 IHVVRSPMAFAL
+699 HVIRFPMAFAL

-722 AEIRR
+722 TEIRQ

-738 ADVGTLEET
+738 ADLGTLVGI

-806 SMFVYRGLRLAVMGV
+806 GMFVCRGLRLSVVGV
-821 VLGLAG
+821 TLGLAG
-827 AVASTRLMASLLFG
+827 AVASTRLMTSLLFG
-841 VSALDPATYSA
+841 VSALDPATYAA

-860 AIAASYVPSRGA
+860 AVGASYLPSRGA

>member
-1 MGPVLPDAGVTQLVE
+1 
-16 CDLAKVDVAGSNPVS
+16 
-31 RSIFL
+31 
-36 KTEPCCPKSSGNT
+36 
-49 SSPIPYKD
+49 
-57 QERQMAYWFHRL
+57 MAYWPHRL
-69 REIIRRLSKAAG
+69 REIIRRLARTPG
-81 FASVAA
+81 FASVAV

-99 IFSVLNGVLLKPLP
+99 IFSVINGVLLKPLP
-113 YHSPDELVGMWHAA
+113 YPKPDELVGMWHTA
-127 PGINVPDLNQAPSN
+127 PGINIPDLNQAPSN
-141 YFTYRE
+141 YFTYRD
-147 QNRTLIDMGLYNNRS
+147 QNRTLQDMGLYTNGS
-162 ASITGLAQPEQVQT
+162 ASVTGLAQPEQVQT
-176 IYVTDGTLPILGI
+176 INVTDGTLPILGVP
-189 RPLLGRWFER
+189 PLLGRWFER
-199 KDDQPGSAKTV
+199 RDDQPESAKTV

-216 WQRQFGGESSVIGR
+216 WQSKFGGERSVIGR
-230 RILVNGDAHE
+230 RILLDGDARE
-240 VIGVMPREFRFLDYK
+240 VIGVMPRDFRFLDYK
-255 FSMLLPMQLDRNKTF
+255 FSLILPMQLDRNKTF

-276 RGLAR
+276 RGVAR
-281 MKPGVTAAQVNSD
+281 MKPGVTVAQVNAD
-294 VARMLPMVFAAFP
+294 VARMLPMVYAAFP
-307 APPGFSP
+307 PPPGFNEH
-314 RIFEQARIG
+314 IFERARIG

-335 DIGAVLWVL
+335 DVGSVLWVL

-361 LMLVRAEA
+361 LMLVRAET

-384 NRIAAELLSESALL
+384 NRIAGELLSESVVL
-398 GLLGGGVGVGLAYAA
+398 GLLGGAAGVGLAYAA

-430 ISIDGRTILFALA
+430 ISIDTRTGLFALA
-443 TSIVS
+443 ISTVS
-448 GLLFGLIPVLRYAGL
+448 GLLFGFIPVFRYAGIR
-463 LPALNLRQGSRSF
+463 PALGLRQGSRSF
-476 SQSRERHRVQNA
+476 SQSRERHRVQNG
-488 LVIFQVGLALVL
+488 LVIVQVGLALVL
-500 VIGSGLMI
+500 VISSGLMI

-515 RQAPG
+515 RQSPG

-526 VQTLRIAV
+526 VQILRIAI
-534 PESEVKEPESVA
+534 PGTEVKEPERVA

-563 DAGASTSMTMDGN
+563 DAGMSSSMTMDGRT
-576 HSNDLLFA
+576 SNDLIFT
-584 KDRIYAESELPPI
+584 KDRTYEESGLPPI

-607 FRTVG
+607 FKTVG
-612 NPLIAGRDLTW
+612 NPLIAGRDFTW

-628 FTPVVLVSEN
+628 LTPVVLVSEN
-638 LAREYWGSPA
+638 FAREYWGNPTA
-648 GALGKQIRESSKDD
+648 ALGKQIRENSKDD
-662 WREIIGVVGDE
+662 WHEIIGVTGNE

-685 VYWPLMTKQFWGDA
+685 VYWPLMMKQFWGDPV
-699 IHVVRSPMAFAL
+699 HVIRFPMAFAL

-722 AEIRR
+722 TEIRQ
-727 AVWSVDPNLPV
+727 AVWSVNPNLPV
-738 ADVGTLEET
+738 AEVETLQAI

-806 SMFVYRGLRLAVMGV
+806 SMFVYRGLRLSLVGV
-821 VLGLAG
+821 ALGLPG
-827 AVASTRLMASLLFG
+827 AVASTRLMTSLLFG
-841 VSALDPATYSA
+841 VSAIDPATYAA

-860 AIAASYVPSRGA
+860 AVAASYVPSRGA
-872 ARAVPLDALRAE
+872 ARTVPLDALRAE

>member
-1 MGPVLPDAGVTQLVE
+1 M
-16 CDLAKVDVAGSNPVS
+16 
-31 RSIFL
+31 
-36 KTEPCCPKSSGNT
+36 
-49 SSPIPYKD
+49 
-57 QERQMAYWFHRL
+57 QMAYGFHHL
-69 REIIRRLSKAAG
+69 REIIRRLSRTAG
-81 FASVAA
+81 FASVAV
-87 LTIALGIGANTA
+87 LTVALGIGANTA
-99 IFSVLNGVLLKPLP
+99 IFSVINGVLLKPLP
-113 YHSPDELVGMWHAA
+113 YPKPDELVGMWHTA
-127 PGINVPDLNQAPSN
+127 PGINIPELNQAPSN

-147 QNRTLIDMGLYNNRS
+147 QNRTLADMGLYNNRS
-162 ASITGLAQPEQVQT
+162 ASVTGLAQPEQVQT
-176 IYVTDGTLPILGI
+176 IEVTDGTLPILGVP
-189 RPLLGRWFER
+189 PLLGRWFER
-199 KDDQPGSAKTV
+199 KDDLPGSPKTV

-216 WQRQFGGESSVIGR
+216 WQSKFGGDRSVIGR
-230 RILVNGDAHE
+230 RILVDGDAHE
-240 VIGVMPREFRFLDYK
+240 VIGVMPRDFRFLDYK
-255 FSMLLPMQLDRNKTF
+255 FSLVRPMRLDRNKTF

-281 MKPGVTAAQVNSD
+281 MKPGITVAQVNAD
-294 VARMLPMVFAAFP
+294 VARMLPMVYAAFSP
-307 APPGFSP
+307 PPGFGAH
-314 RIFEQARIG
+314 IFEQARIG

-335 DIGAVLWVL
+335 DVGSILWVL

-384 NRIAAELLSESALL
+384 NRIAGELLSESMFL
-398 GLLGGGVGVGLAYAA
+398 GLLGGAAGVGLAYAA
-413 LKLLVAL
+413 VKLLVAL
-420 APAGLPRLDE
+420 APAGLPRLGD
-430 ISIDGRTILFALA
+430 ISIDARTVLFALA
-443 TSIVS
+443 ISIAS
-448 GLLFGLIPVLRYAGL
+448 GLLFGLIPVFRYAGIR
-463 LPALNLRQGSRSF
+463 PALGLRQGSRSF
-476 SQSRERHRVQNA
+476 SQSRERHRVQNG
-488 LVIFQVGLALVL
+488 LVIVQVGLALVL

-508 RTFWALQ
+508 RTFRALQ
-515 RQAPG
+515 RQSPG

-526 VQTLRIAV
+526 VQTLRIAI
-534 PESEVKEPESVA
+534 PETEVKEPERVV

-555 LRQIPGVS
+555 LHHIPGVS
-563 DAGASTSMTMDGN
+563 DAGMSSSMTMDGRT
-576 HSNDLLFA
+576 SNDLIFA
-584 KDRIYAESELPPI
+584 KDRTYAESDLPPI

-607 FRTVG
+607 FKTVG
-612 NPLIAGRDLTW
+612 NPLIAGRDLSW

-628 FTPVVLVSEN
+628 LTPVVLVSEN
-638 LAREYWGSPA
+638 FAREYWGNPTA
-648 GALGKQIRESSKDD
+648 ALGQQIRENSKDD
-662 WREIIGVVGDE
+662 WHEIIGVTGNE

-685 VYWPLMTKQFWGDA
+685 VYWPLMMKQFWGDPV
-699 IHVVRSPMAFAL
+699 HVIRFPMAFAL

-722 AEIRR
+722 TEIRQ

-738 ADVGTLEET
+738 ADLGTLVGI

-806 SMFVYRGLRLAVMGV
+806 GMFVCRGLRLSVVGV
-821 VLGLAG
+821 TLGLAG
-827 AVASTRLMASLLFG
+827 AVASTRLMTSLLFG
-841 VSALDPATYSA
+841 VSALDPATYAA

-860 AIAASYVPSRGA
+860 AVGASYLPSRGA

>member
-1 MGPVLPDAGVTQLVE
+1 
-16 CDLAKVDVAGSNPVS
+16 
-31 RSIFL
+31 
-36 KTEPCCPKSSGNT
+36 
-49 SSPIPYKD
+49 
-57 QERQMAYWFHRL
+57 MAYGFHHL
-69 REIIRRLSKAAG
+69 REIIRRLSRTAG
-81 FASVAA
+81 FASVAV
-87 LTIALGIGANTA
+87 LTVALGIGANTA
-99 IFSVLNGVLLKPLP
+99 IFSVINGVLLKPLP
-113 YHSPDELVGMWHAA
+113 YPKPDELVGMWHTA
-127 PGINVPDLNQAPSN
+127 PGINIPELNQAPSN

-147 QNRTLIDMGLYNNRS
+147 QNRTLADMGLYNNRS
-162 ASITGLAQPEQVQT
+162 ASVTGLAQPEQVQT
-176 IYVTDGTLPILGI
+176 IEVTDGTLPILGVP
-189 RPLLGRWFER
+189 PLLGRWFER
-199 KDDQPGSAKTV
+199 KDDLPGSPKTV

-216 WQRQFGGESSVIGR
+216 WQSKFGGERSVIGR
-230 RILVNGDAHE
+230 RILVDGDAHE
-240 VIGVMPREFRFLDYK
+240 VIGVMPRDFRFLDYK
-255 FSMLLPMQLDRNKTF
+255 FSLVRPMRLDRNKTF

-281 MKPGVTAAQVNSD
+281 MKPGITVAQVNAD
-294 VARMLPMVFAAFP
+294 VARMLPMVYAAFSP
-307 APPGFSP
+307 PPGFGAH
-314 RIFEQARIG
+314 IFEQARIG
-323 PNVRPFAKDLIG
+323 PNVRPFTKDLIG
-335 DIGAVLWVL
+335 DVGSILWVL

-384 NRIAAELLSESALL
+384 NRIAGELLSESMFL
-398 GLLGGGVGVGLAYAA
+398 GLLGGAAGVGLAYAA
-413 LKLLVAL
+413 VKLLVAL
-420 APAGLPRLDE
+420 APAGLPRLGE
-430 ISIDGRTILFALA
+430 ISIDARTVLFALA
-443 TSIVS
+443 ISIAS
-448 GLLFGLIPVLRYAGL
+448 GLLFGLIPVFRYAGIR
-463 LPALNLRQGSRSF
+463 PALGLRQGSRSF
-476 SQSRERHRVQNA
+476 SQSRERHRVQNG
-488 LVIFQVGLALVL
+488 LVIVQVGLALVL

-508 RTFWALQ
+508 RTFRALQ
-515 RQAPG
+515 RQSPG

-526 VQTLRIAV
+526 VQTLRIAI
-534 PESEVKEPESVA
+534 PETEVKEPERVV

-555 LRQIPGVS
+555 LHHIPGVS
-563 DAGASTSMTMDGN
+563 DAGMSSSMTMDGRT
-576 HSNDLLFA
+576 SNDLIFA
-584 KDRIYAESELPPI
+584 KDRTYAESDLPPI

-607 FRTVG
+607 FKTVG
-612 NPLIAGRDLTW
+612 NPLIAGRDLSW

-628 FTPVVLVSEN
+628 LTPVVLVSEN
-638 LAREYWGSPA
+638 FAREYWGNPTA
-648 GALGKQIRESSKDD
+648 ALGQQIRENSKDD
-662 WREIIGVVGDE
+662 WHEIIGVTGNE

-685 VYWPLMTKQFWGDA
+685 VYWPLMMKQFWGDPV
-699 IHVVRSPMAFAL
+699 HVIRFPMAFAL

-722 AEIRR
+722 TEIRQ

-738 ADVGTLEET
+738 ADLGTLVGI

-806 SMFVYRGLRLAVMGV
+806 GMFVCRGLRLSVVGV
-821 VLGLAG
+821 TLGLAG
-827 AVASTRLMASLLFG
+827 AVASTRLMTSLLFG
-841 VSALDPATYSA
+841 VSALDPATYAA

-860 AIAASYVPSRGA
+860 AVGASYLPSRGA